1 MQKHID
7 CRLVGHWKLKLI
19 KIRGQ
24 WPCSTCVEPIS
35 MQWTVMWLANG
46 LLFNIL
52 QIYFTVPEVGVKPGP
67 LALKSNVL
75 TTRLCRRQGLYHYYV
90 SLLWM
95 IIKIWPRRLTVAS
108 EVTFDLRNELR
119 DLDYIC
125 SSAYMLS
132 LSLKRLFSPRRKE
145 EETKMTCWPACSY
158 LAAGK
163 K

>member
-1 MQKHID
+1 M
-7 CRLVGHWKLKLI
+7 
-19 KIRGQ
+19 
-24 WPCSTCVEPIS
+24 
-35 MQWTVMWLANG
+35 
-46 LLFNIL
+46 
-52 QIYFTVPEVGVKPGP
+52 
-67 LALKSNVL
+67 
-75 TTRLCRRQGLYHYYV
+75 YHYYV

-132 LSLKRLFSPRRKE
+132 LSLKRLFSPPRRKE
-145 EETKMTCWPACSY
+145 EETKMTCRPACSY